1 MYAVLDSYLYSIQGT
16 ACQIKKAFY
25 HAEGFPAHLCHH
37 IEDRK
42 RIRILLE
49 QELREGKYTQAFFDA
64 IDKSYKDILVQLR
77 NFTLI
82 NFSSASHNELLSYYQ
97 IFYQIYLKTIHPM
110 VLAIYASDLQDLFES
125 ELKKVLP
132 QEKQT
137 TEYVLA
143 STSIFLTPSRLTTV
157 QKEEQLLFEIECA
170 FEKGNVAKTKEASE
184 IFFQKKEIKEKLQN
198 LEKNYG
204 SFHMEYIGEPW
215 KVSDYKAH
223 LWKRI
228 QEISSKDWK
237 DQKSPEDR
245 LDIIKNQQKDF
256 FLQHQSSFLQ
266 DLVFAMQEFLIVLD
280 YSKADLVEGIYLA
293 RPLLEEIGKR
303 TEAGSWIDIR
313 YLLPYEVEH
322 MLEHKITVHKDLI
335 EKRKGVMA
343 MLLSGNTISVY
354 DGKQALHLREQLIQ
368 KYDTENI
375 KELKGLTAHPG
386 KVRGK
391 VTLVTGAHDRAKFN
405 KGDIMVTRDTT
416 TELTSIIKKAS
427 AIVADQGGL
436 LSHTALVA
444 REFKIP
450 CIVQSKIGTKIF
462 QDGDLIEVDADNGIV
477 RKL

>member
-1 MYAVLDSYLYSIQGT
+1 
-16 ACQIKKAFY
+16 
-25 HAEGFPAHLCHH
+25 
-37 IEDRK
+37 
-42 RIRILLE
+42 
-49 QELREGKYTQAFFDA
+49 
-64 IDKSYKDILVQLR
+64 
-77 NFTLI
+77 
-82 NFSSASHNELLSYYQ
+82 
-97 IFYQIYLKTIHPM
+97 
-110 VLAIYASDLQDLFES
+110 
-125 ELKKVLP
+125 
-132 QEKQT
+132 
-137 TEYVLA
+137 
-143 STSIFLTPSRLTTV
+143 
-157 QKEEQLLFEIECA
+157 
-170 FEKGNVAKTKEASE
+170 
-184 IFFQKKEIKEKLQN
+184 
-198 LEKNYG
+198 
-204 SFHMEYIGEPW
+204 
-215 KVSDYKAH
+215 
-223 LWKRI
+223 
-228 QEISSKDWK
+228 
-237 DQKSPEDR
+237 
-245 LDIIKNQQKDF
+245 
-256 FLQHQSSFLQ
+256 
-266 DLVFAMQEFLIVLD
+266 
-280 YSKADLVEGIYLA
+280 
-293 RPLLEEIGKR
+293 
-303 TEAGSWIDIR
+303 
-313 YLLPYEVEH
+313 